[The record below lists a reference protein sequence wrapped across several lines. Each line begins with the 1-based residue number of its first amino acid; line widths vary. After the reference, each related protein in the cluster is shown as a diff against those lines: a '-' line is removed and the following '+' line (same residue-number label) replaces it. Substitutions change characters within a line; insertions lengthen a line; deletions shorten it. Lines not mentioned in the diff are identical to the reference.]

1 MKNDTIERLHGALI
15 QHGPK
20 SARIYVME
28 CAGAEPETLVPV
40 LLELAGE
47 RGYGK
52 IFAKVPEPAAD
63 EFLRA
68 GFHEEAR
75 IPGFF
80 AGAETALF
88 LALFVDPPRAQ
99 SVDAVEIT
107 RIASLARNAEVR
119 SLGPLPDGC
128 SLRICTP
135 DDIPVMSEIYREV
148 FPTYPFPIDDPAWLL
163 ETMRT
168 HVDYYG
174 VCYEGRL
181 VALASSEMDLQG
193 GSVEMTDFATLP
205 DWRGRAFALHL
216 LVEMEEGMRRKKMRT
231 AFTIARALSAG
242 MNITFARAGYAFSGT
257 LVNNTNISGGIES
270 MNVWFKPLVE
280 C

>member
-1 MKNDTIERLHGALI
+1 MKNDTIERRHGALI

-28 CAGAEPETLVPV
+28 CAGADPETLVPE
-40 LLELAGE
+40 LLALGAE

-52 IFAKVPEPAAD
+52 IFAKVPEPASAA
-63 EFLRA
+63 FLRA

-80 AGAETALF
+80 AGGETALF
-88 LALFVDPPRAQ
+88 LALFIDARRAHTA
-99 SVDAVEIT
+99 DAVEIE
-107 RIASLARNAEVR
+107 RIATLARNAEVR
-119 SLGPLPDGC
+119 FPGPLPDGC

-135 DDIPVMSEIYREV
+135 DDIAVMSDIYREV
-148 FPTYPFPIDDPAWLL
+148 FPTYPFPIEDPAWLL
-163 ETMRT
+163 ESMRT

-174 VCYEGRL
+174 VSHLGRL

-205 DWRGRAFALHL
+205 GWRGNALALHL
-216 LVEMEEGMRRKKMRT
+216 LLVMEEGMRRKHMRT
-231 AFTIARALSAG
+231 AFTIARSLSAG
-242 MNITFARAGYAFSGT
+242 MNISFARAGYWFSGT

-270 MNVWFKPLVE
+270 MNVWYKPL
-280 C
+280 

>member
-1 MKNDTIERLHGALI
+1 MKNDIIERRHGALI

-28 CAGAEPETLVPV
+28 CAGANPETLVQE
-40 LLELAGE
+40 LLLLGAE

-52 IFAKVPEPAAD
+52 IFAKVPELASAA
-63 EFLRA
+63 FLRA

-80 AGAETALF
+80 AGEETALF
-88 LALFVDPPRAQ
+88 LALFIDTRRAR
-99 SVDAVEIT
+99 SVDEGEIERIVTLAV
-107 RIASLARNAEVR
+107 NAEVR
-119 SLGPLPDGC
+119 SPGPLPDGC
-128 SLRICTP
+128 MLRICTP
-135 DDIPVMSEIYREV
+135 DDIPVMSSIYREV
-148 FPTYPFPIDDPAWLL
+148 FPTYPFPIEDPAWLL

-174 VCYEGRL
+174 VSCEGRL
-181 VALASSEMDLQG
+181 VALASSEMDLEG

-205 DWRGRAFALHL
+205 DWRGNALALHL
-216 LVEMEEGMRRKKMRT
+216 LQEMEDGMRRKGMKT
-231 AFTIARALSAG
+231 AYTIARALSGG
-242 MNITFARAGYAFSGT
+242 MNITFARRGYRFSGT

-270 MNVWFKPLVE
+270 MNVWFKPL
-280 C
+280 